1 MNGLRDL
8 PMGAWAILGG
18 ESLLVVCS
26 VCYLVWWSIA
36 FKPPVAAP
44 GSGGKGFLA
53 GAVLGGGAGL
63 VLLLGGMLGLASR
76 LSWPAVGAVVLGGV
90 VVGAGLF
97 AVTSGPLHR
106 PVTSELPLIIIW
118 ATAQLAAGVALATAG
133 HLTAPAASA
142 WVVAVVVATLV
153 GLACYVVFYRLAPVP
168 AYWVGIL
175 PLAVDGLASVLLAWL
190 VVAG

>member
-1 MNGLRDL
+1 MNAFRGL
-8 PMGAWAILGG
+8 PVGAWAILGG
-18 ESLLVVCS
+18 ELLLVVFS

-36 FKPPVAAP
+36 FRPPVVVP
-44 GSGGKGFLA
+44 GSGGRGFLT
-53 GAVLGGGAGL
+53 GAILGGGAGL
-63 VLLLGGMLGLASR
+63 VLLLAGVLGLASR

-106 PVTSELPLIIIW
+106 QVTSELPLIIIW

-142 WVVAVVVATLV
+142 WVVTVVVATIV
-153 GLACYVVFYRLAPVP
+153 GLACYVVFYRLDPVA
-168 AYWVGIL
+168 AYWVGMV
-175 PLAVDGLASVLLAWL
+175 PLAVDGLASALLAWL
-190 VVAG
+190 VVAR